1 MNKSANLSVRI
12 DPKLKKE
19 AEEILSTLGIP
30 ISNAISIFLRQVTLH
45 KGLPF
50 DVKIPEPPTFV
61 EDLSNEELLE
71 LLKEAD
77 QGQNIPF
84 DVIKKKYLGN
94 KKL

>member
-30 ISNAISIFLRQVTLH
+30 MSNAISIFLRQVTLH

-71 LLKEAD
+71 LLEEAKKDNSFSWEELKESLKD
-77 QGQNIPF
+77 
-84 DVIKKKYLGN
+84 KY
-94 KKL
+94 KL

>member
-30 ISNAISIFLRQVTLH
+30 MSNAISIFLRQVTLH

-50 DVKIPEPPTFV
+50 DIKIPDSPTFV

-71 LLKEAD
+71 LLEEAKKDNSFSWEEFKESLKD
-77 QGQNIPF
+77 
-84 DVIKKKYLGN
+84 KY
-94 KKL
+94 KL